1 MRSFRSFRSEPFLW
15 IHLSGIAVLPLFLQ
29 VVWLGLAVGDPVLPF
44 WLEFLPIAALGIL
57 PVLWM
62 QWHRPFDIFS
72 ILILALRSEELTSEQ
87 LKILSLFKTTKH
99 RLLAVMTAVFLF
111 WLLWKIYL
119 VAPAVAMVAPFP
131 PQWRIAGL
139 LLAALAFLA
148 SNLFLQIPVSV
159 LGVLITNK
167 EQFEQQEPWD
177 RNVITQDFV
186 IPGFRVK
193 QILPIATTENEE
205 EQAEESS
212 NPV

>member
-1 MRSFRSFRSEPFLW
+1 MSSFRSEPFLW
-15 IHLSGIAVLPLFLQ
+15 IHLSGIAVLPLLLQ

-44 WLEFLPIAALGIL
+44 WLEFMFIAGVGIL

-62 QWHRPFDIFS
+62 QWNRPFDIFS
-72 ILILALRSEELTSEQ
+72 ILILAIKSEELTPEQ
-87 LKILSLFKTTKH
+87 LRILSLFKTTKH
-99 RLLAVMTAVFLF
+99 RLLSVATAVFLF

-148 SNLFLQIPVSV
+148 SNLFLQIPISV
-159 LGVLITNK
+159 LGVLSIGQG
-167 EQFEQQEPWD
+167 QFEQQEPWD
-177 RNVITQDFV
+177 SNTVTQDFV
-186 IPGFRVK
+186 VPGFRVK
-193 QILPIATTENEE
+193 QIIPISVAETEE

>member
-1 MRSFRSFRSEPFLW
+1 MSSFRSEPFLW
-15 IHLSGIAVLPLFLQ
+15 IHLSGIAILPLLLQ

-44 WLEFLPIAALGIL
+44 WLEFMFIVGVGIL

-62 QWHRPFDIFS
+62 QWNKPFDIFS
-72 ILILALRSEELTSEQ
+72 ILILAIKSEELTPEQ

-99 RLLAVMTAVFLF
+99 RLLAVATAVFLF

-139 LLAALAFLA
+139 LLAALAFLV
-148 SNLFLQIPVSV
+148 SNLFLQIPISV
-159 LGVLITNK
+159 LGVLSTGQEK
-167 EQFEQQEPWD
+167 FEQQEPW
-177 RNVITQDFV
+177 NSGAVAQDFLV
-186 IPGFRVK
+186 PGFRVK
-193 QILPIATTENEE
+193 QILPISVAETEE
-205 EQAEESS
+205 EQGEESS

>member
-1 MRSFRSFRSEPFLW
+1 MRSFRSEPFLW
-15 IHLSGIAVLPLFLQ
+15 IHLSGLAVLPLFLQ
-29 VVWLGLAVGDPVLPF
+29 AVWLGLAVGDPVLPF
-44 WLEFLPIAALGIL
+44 WLEFLPIAVVGIL

-62 QWHRPFDIFS
+62 QWNRPFDIFS
-72 ILILALRSEELTSEQ
+72 ILILAIKSEELTPEQ

-99 RLLAVMTAVFLF
+99 RLIAVVTAVFLF

-131 PQWRIAGL
+131 PQWRFAGL
-139 LLAALAFLA
+139 LLAALGFLA

-159 LGVLITNK
+159 LGVLTTSQ
-167 EQFEQQEPWD
+167 EQFGQQEPWD
-177 RNVITQDFV
+177 RNTLTQDFV

-193 QILPIATTENEE
+193 QILPIAIVETEE
-205 EQAEESS
+205 EKTEESS